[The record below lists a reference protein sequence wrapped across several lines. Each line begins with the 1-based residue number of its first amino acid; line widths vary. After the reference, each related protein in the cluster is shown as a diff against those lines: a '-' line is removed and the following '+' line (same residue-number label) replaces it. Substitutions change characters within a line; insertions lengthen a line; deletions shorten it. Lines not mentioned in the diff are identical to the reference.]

1 MVWLAGSRALRAGC
15 SKGGTLKT
23 GSRLAAAA
31 HALAPVLV
39 TAVMFSVADIC
50 GKVALSSG
58 TDVTSMMTFRGVVG
72 LAVVFAGLRLNPPAA
87 MTPAAR
93 RVALG
98 LGVLLTANLYLL
110 FKAIELVPVSVAI
123 LVYFVYPLLT
133 GIVGAATGIDRLS
146 AAGAGAAAAAFG
158 GLVLIV
164 GAAPGLA
171 GIGVAAAVGAALC
184 RAAMLLITRA
194 TLAGADARVVTW
206 YTLVSSTVGFAAL
219 SLAAGDWHWPAGAA
233 GWTAFV
239 AIGFATTIAIFT
251 LYVSTQRIGPFG
263 TALFMNLEPLMTS
276 VLGVAVLGERL
287 SGVQMLGGATMIAA
301 LSLFQMRR

>member
-1 MVWLAGSRALRAGC
+1 M
-15 SKGGTLKT
+15 KT
-23 GSRLAAAA
+23 GKRIAAVA
-31 HALAPVLV
+31 HALAPVLI

-50 GKVALSSG
+50 GKVALSHG

-72 LAVVFAGLRLNPPAA
+72 IAVVFAGLRLDRPAA
-87 MTPAAR
+87 LSSRAR
-93 RVALG
+93 WVSLG

-133 GIVGAATGIDRLS
+133 GIVGAATGIDRLGV
-146 AAGAGAAAAAFG
+146 AGAGAAVAAFC
-158 GLVLIV
+158 GLALIV

-171 GIGVAAAVGAALC
+171 AAGVAAAAGAALC
-184 RAAMLLITRA
+184 RTAMLLITRA

-206 YTLVSSTVGFAAL
+206 HTMLSSTVGFAAL
-219 SLAAGDWHWPAGAA
+219 SLAARDWHWPAGAA

-239 AIGFATTIAIFT
+239 AIGFATTVAIFT
-251 LYVSTQRIGPFG
+251 LYVSTQRIGPFR

-276 VLGVAVLGERL
+276 SLGVAVLGERL
-287 SGVQMLGGATMIAA
+287 SAVQMLGGVTMIAA